1 MNFITRCPECG
12 TPLVRYDGEAAHYC
26 PNDSCPPQLKGRIEH
41 FISRDAMNI
50 MSLGPEVVDKYFE
63 NGLIHTPADLFRLTL
78 HEWDKQ
84 WYLTIGEF
92 QAPTLF
98 APLEEKRAMM
108 PVSRKATQKI
118 LDGIAKAKTVSF
130 DRLLFALGI
139 RFVGKVMAKTLARRF
154 KTMDAL
160 RDASLEDI
168 IQVEGV
174 GETIAQS
181 VISYFQHPD
190 NLSLIED
197 LTQLGLQMSMPDQE
211 QVGNALVDKSIVIS
225 GTFNRHSREEYKSI
239 IEAHGGK
246 NVSSISKKTSFILAG
261 DSIGPSKREKAEK
274 LGIPLVDEIAFLK
287 MIGEE
292 N

>member
-1 MNFITRCPECG
+1 MLDTMEKPHITVPMIVV
-12 TPLVRYDGEAAHYC
+12 P
-26 PNDSCPPQLKGRIEH
+26 PNLKEELNI

-130 DRLLFALGI
+130 DRLLLLWV
-139 RFVGKVMAKTLARRF
+139 FVL
-154 KTMDAL
+154 
-160 RDASLEDI
+160 
-168 IQVEGV
+168 
-174 GETIAQS
+174 
-181 VISYFQHPD
+181 
-190 NLSLIED
+190 
-197 LTQLGLQMSMPDQE
+197 
-211 QVGNALVDKSIVIS
+211 LVK
-225 GTFNRHSREEYKSI
+225 
-239 IEAHGGK
+239 
-246 NVSSISKKTSFILAG
+246 
-261 DSIGPSKREKAEK
+261 
-274 LGIPLVDEIAFLK
+274 
-287 MIGEE
+287 
-292 N
+292 